1 MKLEIK
7 HLENYL
13 SHKLMCVRNGSNPV
27 ELVGLRFGNEAV
39 NNELWIWKEGKQYL
53 TGYLYECKPILR
65 PLSDLTK
72 EIEHNGQKFV
82 PIYELCDVFNTSVCY
97 SDYKTIKK
105 SCKYTT
111 SGSFLYTIWGNSN
124 LIIKPTHKDETVFLF
139 NININHITRSPYW
152 MLEKLFEWHFDVFGL
167 IKEGLALPLI

>member
-65 PLSDLTK
+65 PLSDFADINSDAMNSLNCDMSEQIQISEFASK
-72 EIEHNGQKFV
+72 RISLSSVSVGAFDILVSNHV
-82 PIYELCDVFNTSVCY
+82 DVFE
-97 SDYKTIKK
+97 
-105 SCKYTT
+105 
-111 SGSFLYTIWGNSN
+111 
-124 LIIKPTHKDETVFLF
+124 LIDQ
-139 NININHITRSPYW
+139 
-152 MLEKLFEWHFDVFGL
+152 
-167 IKEGLALPLI
+167 GLALPLI

>member
-65 PLSDLTK
+65 PLSDFAD
-72 EIEHNGQKFV
+72 IDSDA
-82 PIYELCDVFNTSVCY
+82 LCDLNCDM
-97 SDYKTIKK
+97 SDQIQISEFASKRI
-105 SCKYTT
+105 SI
-111 SGSFLYTIWGNSN
+111 SSLSAGSFDILTAN
-124 LIIKPTHKDETVFLF
+124 KV
-139 NININHITRSPYW
+139 
-152 MLEKLFEWHFDVFGL
+152 DVFGL
-167 IKEGLALPLI
+167 IDQGLALPLI

>member
-7 HLENYL
+7 HLDNYL

-39 NNELWIWKEGKQYL
+39 NNELWIWEEGKQYL

-72 EIEHNGQKFV
+72 EIEINGEKFV
-82 PIYELCDVFNTSVCY
+82 PIDWLEEKYYTLDLHKQCLQLINDTGEWIYQCDY
-97 SDYKTIKK
+97 
-105 SCKYTT
+105 
-111 SGSFLYTIWGNSN
+111 
-124 LIIKPTHKDETVFLF
+124 
-139 NININHITRSPYW
+139 
-152 MLEKLFEWHFDVFGL
+152 MLVEHLFEWHFDVFGL
-167 IKEGLALPLI
+167 IDQNLAIAIND